1 MPGAATSATSEA
13 IWPYSPSMWQVL
25 QAELSARMLP
35 QATMLAVLKF
45 ASDMQPDH
53 SAVSLAVNA
62 AGESSPVVGGG
73 VVPPAR
79 AASSAFSHAEILL
92 VASAVYG
99 ATPWFPPV
107 ADSFRKIGAPAGVQ
121 SPTSAWYPE
130 AVTYPSA
137 A

>member
-53 SAVSLAVNA
+53 SEVSLAVSA

-73 VVPPAR
+73 VMPPAR
-79 AASSAFSHAEILL
+79 AASSSFSHVVILL
-92 VASAVYG
+92 FSSAVYT
-99 ATPWFPPV
+99 ATPWWPPGGEIL
-107 ADSFRKIGAPAGVQ
+107 SRIGAPAGVQ
-121 SPTSAWYPE
+121 SPTRAW
-130 AVTYPSA
+130 
-137 A
+137 